1 MTSDGTRDNC
11 SQVVDLLVD
20 YLEDNLAS
28 GTRQDLERRLT
39 ACDSCVQQLRTYRAT
54 VSLLRGLCD
63 DDLPTE
69 LRKPVSA
76 FLVGQTVH

>member
-1 MTSDGTRDNC
+1 MTSDVTRDGC

-28 GTRQDLERRLT
+28 GTRQDLERHLT

-69 LRKPVSA
+69 LRHSVAA
-76 FLVGQTVH
+76 FLDGQTVP